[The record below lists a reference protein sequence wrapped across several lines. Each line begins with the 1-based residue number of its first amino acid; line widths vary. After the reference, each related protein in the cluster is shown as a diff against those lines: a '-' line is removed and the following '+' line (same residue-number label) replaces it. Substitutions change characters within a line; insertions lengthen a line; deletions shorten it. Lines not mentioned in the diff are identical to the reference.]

1 MTVKFLAEKELE
13 KLTTKRLISYKNKL
27 MAYPE
32 GPSWEESNSDRL
44 NKSDDIW
51 KDQYSL
57 VKKILST
64 REDVE
69 GSGADRFRR
78 SKNK

>member
-1 MTVKFLAEKELE
+1 MVVKFLTEEHLE
-13 KLTTKRLISYKNKL
+13 KLTTKRLIAYKNKL

-32 GPSWEESNSDRL
+32 GPSWEEGNVKRL

-64 REDVE
+64 RENVE
-69 GSGADRFRR
+69 GFGADRFRR
-78 SKNK
+78 GKNK